1 MPKIKVLIIGYGS
14 IGRKYFQILKKINSI
29 KDITIFTS
37 QKNIPNSINKISEI
51 KKINPDIIIIS
62 TTTDKHYK
70 YLNIV
75 NSTFKNKKILVEK
88 PLFIKLNTIKNIK
101 NRIFVGYNL
110 RLHPV
115 IKFIKK
121 WVKKKKLISAELY
134 CGSYLPNWRKQP
146 LKKTSSYDKKLSGGI
161 LSELSHEI
169 DYARFLFGNLKNNYL
184 VIKKL
189 SRLKI
194 KDDDYCNI
202 SFLTK
207 NSSVINVNLN
217 YYSLISKRF
226 IILDTNKGSLQ
237 ADLINGN
244 VITKIHSSNLR
255 TVKIKSKLDDTY
267 KEQIMLLINNKL
279 KNLCSYQD
287 AYETLKNIK
296 LITRKL

>member
-14 IGRKYFQILKKINSI
+14 IGRKYFKILKKINLI
-29 KDITIFTS
+29 KDITIYTS
-37 QKNIPNSINKISEI
+37 QKNIPNSISKINEI

-70 YLNIV
+70 YLKIV

-88 PLFIKLNTIKNIK
+88 PLFTKLNSIKNIK
-101 NRIFVGYNL
+101 NKIFVGYNL

-115 IKFIKK
+115 IMFIKK
-121 WVKKKKLISAELY
+121 WMKQKKLISAELY

-184 VIKKL
+184 MMRKL
-189 SRLKI
+189 SSLKI
-194 KDDDYCNI
+194 KDDDYCNV
-202 SFLTK
+202 SFFTK
-207 NSSVINVNLN
+207 NNSIININLN

-226 IILDTNKGSLQ
+226 IILDTNKGSLL
-237 ADLINGN
+237 ADLISGN
-244 VITKIHSSNLR
+244 VITKIYSSNLKK
-255 TVKIKSKLDDTY
+255 VKIKFKLDNTY
-267 KEQIMLLINNKL
+267 KEQIILLINNKL
-279 KNLCSYQD
+279 KKLCSYQD
-287 AYETLKNIK
+287 AYRTLKNIK
-296 LITRKL
+296 LIKRKL

>member
-1 MPKIKVLIIGYGS
+1 M
-14 IGRKYFQILKKINSI
+14 GR
-29 KDITIFTS
+29 
-37 QKNIPNSINKISEI
+37 E
-51 KKINPDIIIIS
+51 
-62 TTTDKHYK
+62 
-70 YLNIV
+70 
-75 NSTFKNKKILVEK
+75 
-88 PLFIKLNTIKNIK
+88 
-101 NRIFVGYNL
+101 
-110 RLHPV
+110 
-115 IKFIKK
+115 
-121 WVKKKKLISAELY
+121 KKLISAELY
-134 CGSYLPNWRKQP
+134 CGSYLPNWRKRP

-207 NSSVINVNLN
+207 NNSIVNINLN

-226 IILDTNKGSLQ
+226 IILDTNRGSLL
-237 ADLINGN
+237 ADLINGK
-244 VITKIHSSNLR
+244 VITKTYSSNLK
-255 TVKIKSKLDDTY
+255 TVKIKFKLDNTY
-267 KEQIMLLINNKL
+267 KEQIMSLINNKL

-296 LITRKL
+296 LIKRKL